1 MSLAG
6 AIADARKSA
15 TRMYINNFA
24 DKGRQNTIDMLLGRL
39 VEQRPVY
46 LYDPVND
53 LVNYELR
60 ERSHSRQ
67 PDIVAVGFQ
76 EIVELSPQQIMSTDP
91 SRRQVWEQAVRL
103 AINSRMRGS
112 TEEEYV
118 LLRSGQLVGAA
129 LLIFVRSS
137 ALRKIKNVEGSVK
150 KTGMSGMAGNKGAVA
165 IRMEYANTR
174 ICLVTAHLAAGF
186 ANYEQRNIDYH
197 TISHGLRFQRNRTID
212 DHDTVIWLGD
222 FNYRIGLSDDKVRRL
237 IQAGDLGT
245 LYQNDQLNLQMIAGR
260 VFPFY
265 AESPITFM
273 PTYKYDNGTDKYDT
287 SEKARIPAWC
297 DRILRKGNNLKQI
310 DYATA
315 PLRFSDHRPVY
326 ATFRCTVESIDEQR
340 KGDLSQILYER
351 RKPNATLARADDD
364 EKAHEDHAGY
374 VSVADGLPPASSDR
388 RKWWLDHGLAA
399 RSQIQPPQNNARL
412 NPIRPSNPFAA
423 AHEPDWIM
431 VERSEEPEGPVNRIG
446 NLPMVPP
453 SRGSRVSLRPPDP
466 KPGTSHLSSVQVSS
480 KDELASPSLPSPRR
494 FSTGSRKP
502 APPVPEKPT
511 SLSKSGAGFIGPTMN
526 ALGRFP
532 TEDPMKG
539 NSSNTPFPSLSARKG
554 SGPTASQ
561 SGQPPP
567 RPGNK
572 GRRPPPPA
580 ASQSRT
586 LSVSRGD
593 GEKDSPQGNLLD
605 QEDEG
610 ARTIPPL
617 QPLRPT

>member
-1 MSLAG
+1 
-6 AIADARKSA
+6 
-15 TRMYINNFA
+15 
-24 DKGRQNTIDMLLGRL
+24 
-39 VEQRPVY
+39 
-46 LYDPVND
+46 
-53 LVNYELR
+53 
-60 ERSHSRQ
+60 
-67 PDIVAVGFQ
+67 
-76 EIVELSPQQIMSTDP
+76 MSTDP